1 MKPSPSAASAD
12 CEQALAAETAP
23 VPSILIVE
31 DENVLR
37 LTFEQFLRDEGY
49 EVAAAANYAEA
60 VAALDEQAFDV
71 VISDIILGGRTGIDL
86 LRGIQESGH
95 ACQVIMITGDP
106 SVNTASEAVR
116 LGAFDY
122 LPKPVKERDLLR
134 VTRLALDRA
143 KLSRER
149 DRYAA
154 EVDQARRELEVLF
167 NSVTEGI
174 VTVDAALC
182 VSHVNDAARRMLS
195 LPDGALKGR
204 HLLHVL
210 PKSLETA
217 TQALQRAL
225 DSGQPALPTR
235 IDITDP
241 RGARAVLE
249 FNTAPLIG
257 AGGAVLVV
265 RDLTRLS
272 RLEESLEETQGFHGI
287 VGKSPAM
294 RQLFELIEDVKSTD
308 STVLLCGESG
318 TGKEEIASVIQRLSS
333 RAKGSYIKIN
343 CAALAEDVLESE
355 LFGHV
360 KGAFTGAIKD
370 RVGRFEAANGGTILL
385 DEIGDVSPK
394 VQLRLL
400 RVLQERE
407 FERVGDTRPI
417 HTDVRVIATT
427 NQSLTKK
434 IATGQF
440 RQDLYYRL
448 NVVRIEVP
456 PLRVRREDIP
466 LLIEHFRRHF
476 NAVMN
481 KDVAGLSPETLDLLM
496 KHGWEGNVRELENC
510 MERAFVV
517 CRDPEILPRHLP
529 PEIRGAGD
537 ILAKAPS
544 GAGAALQ
551 SDGAPTKKDLSRE
564 EIEAVLGQTDWNVAK
579 SAKKLGIARNTLYL
593 HMKNLGLLRPDA

>member
-1 MKPSPSAASAD
+1 MAK
-12 CEQALAAETAP
+12 
-23 VPSILIVE
+23 ILIVE

-49 EVAAAANYAEA
+49 DVVAAANYAEA
-60 VAALDEQAFDV
+60 VAALDDQTFDV

-86 LRGIQESGH
+86 LRSIQESGH
-95 ACQVIMITGDP
+95 VGQVIMITGDP
-106 SVNTASEAVR
+106 SVDTASEAVR

-154 EVDQARRELEVLF
+154 EVDQAHRELEVLF

-182 VSHVNDAARRMLS
+182 ISHVNDAARKMLS
-195 LPDGALKGR
+195 LPGGALKGR

-210 PKSLETA
+210 PPALETA

-225 DSGQPALPTR
+225 ESGQPAPPTR
-235 IDITDP
+235 VDLTDP

-249 FNTAPLIG
+249 FNTAPLVD

-272 RLEESLEETQGFHGI
+272 RLEESLEEAQGFQGI

-308 STVLLCGESG
+308 STVLVCGESG
-318 TGKEEIASVIQRLSS
+318 TGKEEIASVIQRLSP
-333 RAKGSYIKIN
+333 RAKGPYIKIN
-343 CAALAEDVLESE
+343 CAALAEDILESE

-370 RVGRFEAANGGTILL
+370 RVGRFEAADGGTILL

-427 NQSLTKK
+427 NQNLSTK
-434 IATGQF
+434 IAAGQF

-456 PLRVRREDIP
+456 PLRARREDIP

-481 KDVAGLSPETLDLLM
+481 KDIAGLAPETLDLLM

-517 CRDPEILPRHLP
+517 CRDAEILPRHLP
-529 PEIRGAGD
+529 PEIRDGD
-537 ILAKAPS
+537 FPAPAS
-544 GAGAALQ
+544 SSASPASLGDASQL
-551 SDGAPTKKDLSRE
+551 KKEFSRE
-564 EIEAVLGQTDWNVAK
+564 KIEAVLGQTDWNVAK

-593 HMKNLGLLRPDA
+593 RMKTLGLVRPDA